1 MVYNKIAKNYKV
13 ALLGLDDEFWKL
25 LKVEELDTSKKEIDY
40 MSFCKSFLIK
50 DITSDEQK
58 KLLNLNIKNIEPT
71 SLKFY
76 NKFNETD
83 GDIKDKSA
91 LLDTNTTHR

>member
-1 MVYNKIAKNYKV
+1 M
-13 ALLGLDDEFWKL
+13 
-25 LKVEELDTSKKEIDY
+25 
-40 MSFCKSFLIK
+40 IK
-50 DITSDEQK
+50 DITLQTNKK

-91 LLDTNTTHR
+91 LLDIKTQLTDEFLNISDIFSMSFSLEVRPLYLDNNLTDFF